1 MTTARMIIF
10 SQGPTEHSRLGNSIV
25 WMTKAA
31 YLAKLLGLE
40 VAFPWAS
47 ENFSAYLAPASYWL
61 KSKHRAS
68 AIFQA
73 KFGELLTASSISRQS
88 RKYEA
93 LYEKENN
100 LAAFGWDRLVY
111 SDKSNGV
118 LYLRGKIDLTS
129 QDILTRIQAHPL
141 TIIHEPFELVYLEN
155 LALIGEDFGSVR
167 PKKSLF
173 DSQGRHVAEFAA
185 GKPTVGLHIRRGDY
199 AKWQGGSY
207 YYSDD
212 FWCANAARFVA
223 SGKSVWVF
231 SNDLSE
237 ELNSRLLAHG
247 VNLSVAEFSTHFVRM
262 MFMEK
267 IFGPPS
273 TFSSTAANVAKKVY
287 GLNCN
292 FVYLPK
298 QL

>member
-1 MTTARMIIF
+1 MIIF

-31 YLAKLLGLE
+31 YLAQLLDLE

-47 ENFSAYLAPASYWL
+47 ENFSSYLAPASYWL
-61 KSKHRAS
+61 KSMPTAN
-68 AIFQA
+68 AIFQE
-73 KFGELLTASSISRQS
+73 KLGIPLTALSISRQS

-100 LAAFGWDRLVY
+100 LDAFGWERLIY
-111 SDKSNGV
+111 SDKSNDV
-118 LYLRGKIDLTS
+118 LYLRGKIDFTS
-129 QDILTRIQAHPL
+129 QPVQNLIQDHAL

-155 LALIGEDFGSVR
+155 LTLVGEDLNTIR

-173 DSQGRHVAEFAA
+173 DRQARHVAHVAA

-199 AKWQGGSY
+199 ARWQGGSY

-212 FWCANAARFVA
+212 FWCTNAARFVA
-223 SGKSVWVF
+223 SGRSVWVYT
-231 SNDLSE
+231 NDLSD
-237 ELNSRLLAHG
+237 ELTSRLLDLGA
-247 VNLSVAEFSTHFVRM
+247 NLSVEDFSNHFVRM

-273 TFSSTAANVAKKVY
+273 TFSSTAANIAKKVF
-287 GLNCN
+287 GLKYE
-292 FVYLPK
+292 FVDLPK
-298 QL
+298 VC